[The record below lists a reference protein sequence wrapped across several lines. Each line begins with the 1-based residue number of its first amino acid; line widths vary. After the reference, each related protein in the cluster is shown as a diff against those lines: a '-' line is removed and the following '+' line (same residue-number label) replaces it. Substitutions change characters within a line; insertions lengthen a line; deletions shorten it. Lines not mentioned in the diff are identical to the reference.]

1 MGRGSL
7 TRRRDRIGDRTAGF
21 GLHVRPTEDIDR
33 SLGDWDDT
41 MHTLAFLW
49 AVKLEGDG

>member
-7 TRRRDRIGDRTAGF
+7 IRRRDRIEDGAT
-21 GLHVRPTEDIDR
+21 GLELYTRPTEAVER

-41 MHTLAFLW
+41 MHTLAFL
-49 AVKLEGDG
+49 

>member
-7 TRRRDRIGDRTAGF
+7 TRRRDRIGDGIAGF
-21 GLHVRPTEDIDR
+21 YLYTRPTEAVER

-41 MHTLAFLW
+41 MHTLAFL
-49 AVKLEGDG
+49 